1 MKPCNKPHI
10 ASAPLLVGNVGG
22 TSAMPE
28 IRLISEL
35 MATIEI
41 TSGNGEDVCTN
52 KGRGIVVRTVS
63 GLKNGKMTIN
73 TRPCLSLCLTSE
85 LLEII
90 INLLFLASEDWEY
103 VIESEDGYLIDI
115 MEIIS

>member
-1 MKPCNKPHI
+1 MKTCKPHT
-10 ASAPLLVGNVGG
+10 ASTPLLVGNVGG

-41 TSGNGEDVCTN
+41 TSGNREGVCTN
-52 KGRGIVVRTVS
+52 KGRGTVVSTVS
-63 GLKNGKMTIN
+63 GLKSGKLVIN

-103 VIESEDGYLIDI
+103 VIESENGYLIDI
-115 MEIIS
+115 MEII